1 MKEWVNEMLQE
12 LRISLR
18 VLRQSPVFTAIVILT
33 LAIGIGANVAIFSVI
48 NGVLLNPLPFR
59 NPDELV
65 LITQS
70 KQNFE
75 MGAMP
80 YPNFLDLQKENQTF
94 SAMAIS
100 RRLNFGLLGAG
111 DSESVEG
118 RLCSADYFTVL
129 DVKAALGR
137 TFMPHEDKV
146 ESTPVVVISTP
157 LWQRKFGGT
166 PDVLGKTVNI
176 DDKHYTIIG
185 VLPPNF
191 SLFRTNDI
199 YVPIG
204 HAGSR
209 SLQRRNSG
217 LSLHGIGRLKP
228 GVSIEQANID
238 LNRVMSRLA
247 EVYPATNKGQGAK
260 VTSLTRVV
268 VGDIGPVLWM
278 LFGAVGFVLLIACV
292 NVSNLLL
299 LRATGRTREFA
310 IRSALGANR
319 WQLFRQPLMDSMLLA
334 LAGGALGLFV
344 ASWLTRG
351 ALALFP
357 ATVPRA
363 SEVGLDMRVVIFA
376 TAISLFAGIL
386 AGVAP
391 ALKLSGRRLSETLKE
406 GVRRISGA
414 RGRAQGAMVVVEV
427 GLAVVLL
434 IGAGLMIRSI
444 SALWKVDLG
453 FRPGPHLM
461 TFGFNLPPY
470 MNQGEA
476 WQVRSMARE
485 VSDRIRALPGVRSV
499 SFSGGAFPLTAQNDI
514 LFWRADQPK
523 PTNQGEM
530 HNALTY
536 RVEPDYLKA
545 MGIPLKRGRFFT
557 FQDEEKSPRV
567 AVIDEVFAR
576 KHFGDEDPI
585 GKFIQQEDREPQQIV
600 GIVGHVNQWSVAAD
614 DSQPLQVQLY
624 EPFLQMSGRPY
635 DLTVLVGVDEGA
647 SFPLDSVLRVIREH
661 NSQHVVS
668 KPQTMDVTVANSLAD
683 RRFSMILLEIFALVA
698 LVLASIGLYGVISYL
713 VGQRTHELGIRLA
726 LGAQRRHLL
735 GLILNHGMKLALI
748 GVALG
753 LVGAFVLTRF
763 MAQMLY
769 GVSATDPMTFIFI
782 AILVTV
788 VAVVACIVPA
798 RRATKVD
805 PLVALRYQ

>member
-1 MKEWVNEMLQE
+1 ML
-12 LRISLR
+12 RKN
-18 VLRQSPVFTAIVILT
+18 PVFAAIVVLT

-59 NPDELV
+59 DPGQLV
-65 LITQS
+65 VINQS
-70 KQNFE
+70 KPSFE

-80 YPNFLDLQKENQTF
+80 YPNFLDVQKDNQTF
-94 SAMAIS
+94 SAIAIS
-100 RRLNFGLLGAG
+100 RKLNFSLLGAG
-111 DSESVEG
+111 ESESVEG

-146 ESTPVVVISTP
+146 ESTPVVVISTA

-166 PDVLGKTVNI
+166 ADVIGKTVNI
-176 DDKHYTIIG
+176 DDKLYAIIG

-191 SLFRTNDI
+191 TLFGTNDI

-204 HAGSR
+204 HGGTR
-209 SLQRRNSG
+209 SLQRRTSG
-217 LSLHGIGRLKP
+217 LSLRGIGRLKP
-228 GVSIEQANID
+228 GVSVEQAQLD
-238 LNRVMSRLA
+238 LSRIMKSLA
-247 EVYPATNKGQGAK
+247 ETYPASNKGQGAK
-260 VTSLTRVV
+260 VTPLARVI

-299 LRATGRTREFA
+299 LRSTGRTREFA
-310 IRSALGANR
+310 IRSALGANK
-319 WQLFRQPLMDSMLLA
+319 WQLFRQSLIDSMLLA
-334 LAGGALGLFV
+334 LAGGALGLFLAV
-344 ASWLTRG
+344 WGTRA

-357 ATVPRA
+357 ASVPRA
-363 SEVGLDMRVVIFA
+363 SEVGLDWRVVIFA

-391 ALKLSGRRLSETLKE
+391 SLKLSGRRLSETLKE

-414 RGRAQGAMVVVEV
+414 RGRAQGALVVVEV

-444 SALWKVDLG
+444 RALWKVDLG

-485 VSDRIRALPGVRSV
+485 VSDRIRALPGIRAV
-499 SFSGGAFPLTAQNDI
+499 SFSGGAFPLTTENDI
-514 LFWRADQPK
+514 MFWRADQPK
-523 PTNQGEM
+523 PTDQSEM

-557 FQDEEKSPRV
+557 FQDEEKSPKV

-576 KHFGDEDPI
+576 KYFGDEDPI
-585 GKFIQQEDREPQQIV
+585 GKFIQQEDRDPQQIV

-647 SFPLDSVLRVIREH
+647 PIPLDSIRRVIREH
-661 NSQHVVS
+661 NAQNVVS
-668 KPQTMDVTVANSLAD
+668 KPQTLDVTIANSLAD
-683 RRFSMILLEIFALVA
+683 KRFSMVLLEIFALVA

-726 LGAQRRHLL
+726 LGAQRMHVL
-735 GLILNHGMKLALI
+735 GLILSHGMKLALI

-753 LVGAFVLTRF
+753 LVAAFGLTRL
-763 MAQMLY
+763 MAKMLY
-769 GVSATDPMTFIFI
+769 GVSATDPITFMFI
-782 AILVTV
+782 VLLVTV
-788 VAVVACIVPA
+788 VAVVACLVPA
-798 RRATKVD
+798 RRAMKVD
-805 PLVALRYQ
+805 PLVALRYE